1 MNILSYRRYYFSASL
16 ICVLLAVFS
25 IIRFGLSPGIEF
37 TGGSLMRVSFTS
49 ERPSPEVVVES
60 ISALIDEGV
69 SVQTSGETGFIIKTR
84 DLTEDERLAITNA
97 LRKTSK
103 GTLEENGFT
112 SIGPSIGQEL
122 RDKSLWA
129 ISLVIIFIILFIA
142 FSFRH
147 VSKPVS
153 SWRYGVIAIVA
164 LIHDVII
171 PTGFFAY
178 LTIVYGVEADTLF
191 VTALLAILGLSVSD
205 TIVVFDR
212 IREKLKKSGRES
224 FAEVVE
230 ESLQET
236 MGRSINTSITILLAV
251 LAIYLFGPESTRAFA
266 LVLGVGLLFGTYSS
280 IFIASPLLVSWE
292 SWGTKNGKSQ
302 KK

>member
-1 MNILSYRRYYFSASL
+1 MNILSYRRYYFIASL
-16 ICVLLAVFS
+16 LCVLLALFS
-25 IIRFGLSPGIEF
+25 IVRFGLSPSIEF
-37 TGGSLMRVSFTS
+37 TGGSLMRVSFTG
-49 ERPSPEVVVES
+49 ERPAPEIITETVKTVIEQ
-60 ISALIDEGV
+60 GV
-69 SVQTSGETGFIIKTR
+69 SVQTSGESGFVIKTR
-84 DLTEDERLAITNA
+84 DLTEEERLAITNA
-97 LRKTSK
+97 LRKTGN
-103 GTLEENGFT
+103 GTLKEDGFT

-122 RDKSLWA
+122 RDKALWA
-129 ISLVIIFIILFIA
+129 MALVVLFIILFIA

-164 LIHDVII
+164 LAHDVII

-178 LTIVYGVEADTLF
+178 LTVASGAEADALF

-212 IREKLKKSGRES
+212 IREKLKNTATREP
-224 FAEVVE
+224 FTGVVE
-230 ESLQET
+230 ESLKET
-236 MGRSINTSITILLAV
+236 ISRSINTSVTILLAV
-251 LAIYLFGPESTRAFA
+251 LALYLFGPESTQFFA

-292 SWGTKNGKSQ
+292 SWRAKNRKPGN
-302 KK
+302 